1 MFLLNSTSVDA
12 GAIIGVLLAHDI
24 YVEKALGKVEPTY
37 AKLDVK
43 L

>member
-1 MFLLNSTSVDA
+1 
-12 GAIIGVLLAHDI
+12 LLAHDI
-24 YVEKALGKVEPTY
+24 YVEKALEKVEPAY

>member
-1 MFLLNSTSVDA
+1 MQRRINGHHHLS
-12 GAIIGVLLAHDI
+12 VLLAHDI
-24 YVEKALGKVEPTY
+24 CVEKALEKVEPAY

>member
-1 MFLLNSTSVDA
+1 MVHHHL
-12 GAIIGVLLAHDI
+12 GVLLAHDI
-24 YVEKALGKVEPTY
+24 YVEKALEKVDPAY